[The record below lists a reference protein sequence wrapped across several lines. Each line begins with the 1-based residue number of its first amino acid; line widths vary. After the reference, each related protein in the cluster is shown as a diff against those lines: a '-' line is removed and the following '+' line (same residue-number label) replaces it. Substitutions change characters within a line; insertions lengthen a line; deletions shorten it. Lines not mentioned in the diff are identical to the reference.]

1 MQMANIP
8 TELLR
13 TLVAVVDLR
22 SFTKAAQSLGITQ
35 PAVSAQIKR
44 LQYLLG
50 TDLLDKSAPGVS
62 LTSSGEMVVNYARR
76 LLSIND
82 QIFDLANPRPSHQT
96 LRIGIGGDFAIKATS
111 IATAR
116 FRERRGDIAFVVR
129 TGLFDSMLREMREGE
144 LDVCIGLSTTGAV
157 RDTRHHWIEQLVWV
171 GRPDMKIDAGTPI
184 PLVTY
189 GEECILHRVAVGALD
204 QLHRSY
210 ALLYVGP
217 SILGIA
223 SAAMEGLGFSIVP
236 RGRAGDFPGLI
247 IREDDALPALP
258 PINCGVYL
266 REGSGSNLREQFA
279 DIVAEVMAPAR
290 MSPRS
295 AA

>member
-1 MQMANIP
+1 MTNIP

-62 LTSSGEMVVNYARR
+62 LTSAGEMVVNYARR

-82 QIFDLANPRPSHQT
+82 QILDLANPRPSHQM
-96 LRIGIGGDFAIKATS
+96 LRIGMGGDFAIKPVS
-111 IATAR
+111 VATAR
-116 FRERRGDIAFVVR
+116 FRQHRSDLAFVIR
-129 TGLFDSMLREMREGE
+129 TGMFDAMLREMREGE
-144 LDVCIGLSTTGAV
+144 LDVVIGLSTTGAV

-171 GRPDMKIDAGTPI
+171 GRPDMKIDADTPI

-189 GEECILHRVAVGALD
+189 GEECVLHRVAVGALN
-204 QLHRSY
+204 QLHRTHN
-210 ALLYVGP
+210 LLYVGP
-217 SILGIA
+217 SIFGIA

-236 RGRAGDFPGLI
+236 RGRAEDFPGLI
-247 IREDDALPALP
+247 IRDDDGLPALP

-266 REGSGSNLREQFA
+266 REGSGSNLREKFA
-279 DIVAEVMAPAR
+279 DVVAEVMSPLRA
-290 MSPRS
+290 SPRS